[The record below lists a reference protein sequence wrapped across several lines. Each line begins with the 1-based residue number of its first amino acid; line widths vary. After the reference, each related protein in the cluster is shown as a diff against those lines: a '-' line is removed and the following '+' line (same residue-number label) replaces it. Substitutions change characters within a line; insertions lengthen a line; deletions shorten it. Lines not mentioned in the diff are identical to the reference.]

1 MIFYLDGEKMR
12 GRQGVHEHIKEV
24 LGLPEFYGKN
34 LDALYDVL
42 TDLQGEVVIRNFHE
56 MEENLGSYAGA
67 VMKTF
72 VDASAA
78 NPEMKV
84 RVE

>member
-1 MIFYLDGEKMR
+1 MIFYLDGEKMLD
-12 GRQGVHEHIKEV
+12 RQGVHEHIKEV
-24 LGLPEFYGKN
+24 LGLPDYYGKN

-42 TDLQGEVVIRNFHE
+42 NELCGEVVIKNFHD

-72 VDASAA
+72 VDAAA
-78 NPEMKV
+78 VNPEMKV